1 MEQDERLVHP
11 SAHRCSHPSAAIGSY
26 ALSAFVRR
34 LWVTHAC
41 DRSIS
46 KAVGMIFRTTP
57 SRVRQKQFHPCLRA
71 EAGSL
76 LLVDF
81 GRLDEGFD
89 VMVFVGSSQKWLPIE
104 VVASARTLGHRVQW
118 HRVDGNGSNALDFHI
133 ACQLGRVLEKTPCI
147 HCIVLSKDKGFDP
160 LLRHQNRS
168 GLKCGRMNSLLELDP
183 KGALTEE
190 PNDKRVLELL
200 RKTEKKSCSRKG
212 DHGAWGGSHH
222 RNPLREK
229 GDFGKQENNHV

>member
-1 MEQDERLVHP
+1 
-11 SAHRCSHPSAAIGSY
+11 
-26 ALSAFVRR
+26 
-34 LWVTHAC
+34 
-41 DRSIS
+41 
-46 KAVGMIFRTTP
+46 
-57 SRVRQKQFHPCLRA
+57 
-71 EAGSL
+71 
-76 LLVDF
+76 
-81 GRLDEGFD
+81 
-89 VMVFVGSSQKWLPIE
+89 MVFVGSSQKWVPIE

-200 RKTEKKSCSRKG
+200 RKTEKKSCSRKEITELG
-212 DHGAWGGSHH
+212 VDRIIEILFAKKVIS
-222 RNPLREK
+222 ESK
-229 GDFGKQENNHV
+229 KIITSDF